1 MKGFH
6 YVYMMESVKYP
17 KRIYVGSSKALE
29 SRLTKH
35 NHGEVPYTSKFKP
48 WRIKTAVAF
57 SNPKRAMAF
66 EMYLKTASGRSFAKK
81 HF

>member
-1 MKGFH
+1 MNAFH
-6 YVYMMESVKYP
+6 YVYMMNSIKYP
-17 KRIYVGSSKALE
+17 KRIYVGSTTDLE

-35 NHGEVPYTSKFKP
+35 NHGEVPYTSKYIP

-57 SNPKRAMAF
+57 SDSKRAMAF
-66 EMYLKTASGRSFAKK
+66 ELYLKTASGRYFAKK